1 MRRFSNSSAQRN
13 NWTRRASE
21 PISGKRSQSRGRRTA
36 QSPLETWID
45 YVADE
50 RGWETLQYVK
60 SFVDLFDRVEVGRAR
75 RGEEES
81 YEYSEC
87 DDCYCSPDQ

>member
-1 MRRFSNSSAQRN
+1 
-13 NWTRRASE
+13 
-21 PISGKRSQSRGRRTA
+21 
-36 QSPLETWID
+36 LETWID

-81 YEYSEC
+81 YEYWEC